1 MFAYSKIYQTK
12 TINDIFDEIL
22 LNNVI
27 ASDKDANIAKIN
39 TVSKKLNVLTNETI
53 KEKKDDAELEY
64 MLSAMEF
71 GMEYR

>member
-1 MFAYSKIYQTK
+1 M
-12 TINDIFDEIL
+12 
-22 LNNVI
+22 NNVI

>member
-1 MFAYSKIYQTK
+1 MTR
-12 TINDIFDEIL
+12 INDIFDEIL

-27 ASDKDANIAKIN
+27 ASLSDANIAKIN

-53 KEKKDDAELEY
+53 KEKRDDAEFEY
-64 MLSAMEF
+64 MMSAMEF